1 MTGARLRDTARVDL
15 AALTARCRR
24 RLAELDLPDPFDVRR
39 LCAAVA
45 QRRGRP
51 ITLLGLALPPEG
63 PYGLWIAL
71 RGRDCIVYEAATSP
85 LHQEHIIVHELS
97 HLLLGH
103 NGSSQLSDHQVGR
116 LFPRLDPEMVRRVLG
131 RSDYST
137 LQERE
142 AELLASMIVQR
153 AERSRGR
160 SSLPDPAVAARL
172 ERLEAGI

>member
-1 MTGARLRDTARVDL
+1 MTATQPRDTAPVDL
-15 AALTARCRR
+15 AELTARCRQ
-24 RLAELDLPDPFDVRR
+24 RLAELDLPDPFDVRK

-51 ITLLGLALPPEG
+51 ITLLGLGLPPEG
-63 PYGLWIAL
+63 PNGLWIAL
-71 RGRDCIVYEAATSP
+71 RGRDCIVYETATSP

-103 NGSSQLSDHQVGR
+103 NGSSRLSDQQVGR

-131 RSDYST
+131 RTGYSAW
-137 LQERE
+137 QERE

-153 AERSRGR
+153 AERNRRR
-160 SSLPDPAVAARL
+160 SSLADPAVAAKL